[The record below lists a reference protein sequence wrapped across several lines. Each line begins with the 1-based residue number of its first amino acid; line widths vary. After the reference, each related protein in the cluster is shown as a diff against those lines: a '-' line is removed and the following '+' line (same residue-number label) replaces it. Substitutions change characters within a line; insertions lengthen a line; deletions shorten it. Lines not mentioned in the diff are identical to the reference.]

1 LDIPPAVFMMEPAEG
16 GDDGKR
22 SGMERNE
29 VDKMTARTMAWMRK
43 ILPVMVTM
51 VLLQGCSTAP
61 DAELVIRGGQLL
73 DMTGEEANLRSIK
86 GLVVRSGKVYQIIA
100 DDAIEDLPD
109 APVVIEAGSDI
120 VMPGLIDAH
129 IHYRP
134 GVAEPALYW
143 GVTTLMDTA
152 PCGAEC
158 GDDPN
163 GWIVGHAKQVNSAGD
178 NGPTMYFTGSKLDG
192 PDGFEAL
199 EVYRLQSMDEIPV
212 KVEEMAALGA
222 SGIKVEQNL
231 PLDYLGKIVE
241 EANKRNLPVVGHTW
255 NAREAIGVGMK
266 FMEHM
271 NPIARA
277 TALDAVKAEKENDPA
292 YQMDPEKVPELV
304 ELMVSE
310 GVFLN
315 PTILGRYGDM
325 SPRAHEIYDEDLLLL
340 TTSLYGGIA
349 EDKKERY
356 LNGSKPSELSTA
368 ERAVQEKAFTNV
380 QQFVKQ
386 FSEAGGRALPSTD
399 MGNSRTPGVSLHRE
413 MQLFVDAG
421 VTSYKALL
429 GGTRYSAEMM
439 RKTDEIGTLEEGKL
453 ADILILG
460 SNPAEDISATRDIR
474 YVIRMGNV
482 VRKP

>member
-1 LDIPPAVFMMEPAEG
+1 MGEADPEEKTG
-16 GDDGKR
+16 TKG
-22 SGMERNE
+22 NE
-29 VDKMTARTMAWMRK
+29 VDKMTTRTMDWVRR
-43 ILPVMVTM
+43 ILPVMVAA

-61 DAELVIRGGQLL
+61 DADLVIRGGQLL
-73 DMTGEEANLRSIK
+73 DMTGEEANLRPIK
-86 GLVVRSGKVYQIIA
+86 GLVVRGGKVDQIIA
-100 DDAIEDLPD
+100 ADADEDLPN
-109 APVVIEAGSDI
+109 APVVIEAGSQI

-134 GVAEPALYW
+134 GVAAPALHW
-143 GVTTLMDTA
+143 GMTTLMDTG

-163 GWIVGHAKQVNSAGD
+163 GWIVGHVNDVNSQGPNA
-178 NGPTMYFTGSKLDG
+178 PTMYFTGSKLDG
-192 PDGFEAL
+192 PDGYEAT

-231 PLDYLGKIVE
+231 PLDYLGRILE

-255 NAREAIGVGMK
+255 NAREAVGVGMK

-277 TALDAVKAEKENDPA
+277 TALDAAKAEKENDPT
-292 YQMDPEKVPELV
+292 YQMDLEKVPELV

-325 SPRAHEIYDEDLLLL
+325 SPRAQEIYEEDVALLAMP
-340 TTSLYGGIA
+340 LYGGIA
-349 EDKKERY
+349 EDKRERY
-356 LNGSKPSELSTA
+356 LNGSKPPELSDA
-368 ERAVQEKAFTNV
+368 ERATQEKAFANA

-421 VTSYKALL
+421 VTPYKALL

-439 RKTDEIGTLEEGKL
+439 RKTAEIGTLEEGKL

-460 SNPAEDISATRDIR
+460 SNPAEDIAATRDIQ

-482 VRKP
+482 VRRP